1 MLICSM
7 PGCQTT
13 AGCVCDRVLANR
25 NADQQ
30 EIMRINNA
38 LRDTL
43 LAIKALCAG
52 DKVPNWKDDWTT
64 TATRGRIMD
73 LVDGVVR

>member
-1 MLICSM
+1 MGATILDD
-7 PGCQTT
+7 
-13 AGCVCDRVLANR
+13 VDELLADNKS
-25 NADQQ
+25 
-30 EIMRINNA
+30 
-38 LRDTL
+38 LRQTL

-52 DKVPNWKDDWTT
+52 DKAPNWKDDWAT